1 MRLSEKGHTYAL
13 FAIVVITCA
22 LGSLSQTA
30 TNSMLTGICA
40 EFFID
45 AGEGQW
51 LTTVYMRKQFRAP
64 EGTPAETLPFT
75 EALRSYP
82 R

>member
-30 TNSMLTGICA
+30 TNSMRTGICA

-51 LTTVYMRKQFRAP
+51 LTTVCLLYTSGSLRYTRPIGNGRERAHV
-64 EGTPAETLPFT
+64 
-75 EALRSYP
+75 
-82 R
+82 